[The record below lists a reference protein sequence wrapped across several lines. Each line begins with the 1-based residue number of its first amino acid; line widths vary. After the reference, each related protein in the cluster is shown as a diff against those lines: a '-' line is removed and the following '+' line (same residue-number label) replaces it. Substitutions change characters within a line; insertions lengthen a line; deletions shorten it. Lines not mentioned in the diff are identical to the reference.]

1 MILFLTY
8 FLLALDEIINLD
20 IFIPLM
26 TLGMDALLCLANY
39 LHYPRLYSSLLI
51 SSSVKYAIIMNDVII
66 RQFDSLI
73 PYQPLWKAMQK
84 FTASRQSATVDEIWL
99 LEHLPVFTQGLAG
112 KPEHVLNSHE
122 IPLIQTD
129 RGGQI
134 TYHGPGQLIAYL
146 LCDLNRLALSTRT
159 FVRTI
164 ESTIVEF
171 LQQWGI
177 SAKGKEEAPG
187 VYVEEAKI
195 CSIGLRVRKGLS
207 YHGLAFNIAMDL
219 TPFSY
224 INPCGFKGLEMT
236 QMRDFIKTI
245 EISTVKQTII
255 SPILKNFGYN
265 RSLIKTE
272 SFDAR

>member
-1 MILFLTY
+1 
-8 FLLALDEIINLD
+8 
-20 IFIPLM
+20 
-26 TLGMDALLCLANY
+26 
-39 LHYPRLYSSLLI
+39 
-51 SSSVKYAIIMNDVII
+51 MNDVII

-73 PYQPLWKAMQK
+73 PYQPLLEAMQK
-84 FTASRQSATVDEIWL
+84 FTASRQSGTVDEIWL

-112 KPEHVLNSHE
+112 KPEHVLNLHE

-146 LCDLNRLALSTRT
+146 LCDLNRLSLNTRT
-159 FVRTI
+159 FVRVI
-164 ESTIVEF
+164 ENAIIAF
-171 LQQWGI
+171 LQQLGI
-177 SAKGKEEAPG
+177 AAAGKEEAPG
-187 VYVEEAKI
+187 VYVGEAKI

-224 INPCGFKGLEMT
+224 INPCGFKGLTIT
-236 QMRDFIKTI
+236 QVRDFVKKI
-245 EISTVKQTII
+245 EVSTVKQTII

-265 RSLIKTE
+265 RPLIKME
-272 SFDAR
+272 SFNGQQRTIL

>member
-1 MILFLTY
+1 MVWP
-8 FLLALDEIINLD
+8 INLIIGKID
-20 IFIPLM
+20 
-26 TLGMDALLCLANY
+26 
-39 LHYPRLYSSLLI
+39 
-51 SSSVKYAIIMNDVII
+51 AIIMNDVII

-73 PYQPLWKAMQK
+73 PYQPLWEAMQK
-84 FTASRQSATVDEIWL
+84 FTASRQSDTVDEIWL

-112 KPEHVLNSHE
+112 KPEHVLNPHE
-122 IPLIQTD
+122 IPMIQTD

-134 TYHGPGQLIAYL
+134 TYHGPGQLMAYL
-146 LCDLNRLALSTRT
+146 LCDLNRLSLSTRA

-164 ESTIVEF
+164 ESAIIEF
-171 LQQWGI
+171 LQQWDI
-177 SAKGKEEAPG
+177 LATGKEEAPG
-187 VYVEEAKI
+187 VYIKEAKI

-224 INPCGFKGLEMT
+224 INPCGFKGLAIT
-236 QMRDFIKTI
+236 QVQDFVKTI

-265 RSLIKTE
+265 HPLIKTE
-272 SFDAR
+272 SFDGQ

>member
-1 MILFLTY
+1 
-8 FLLALDEIINLD
+8 
-20 IFIPLM
+20 
-26 TLGMDALLCLANY
+26 
-39 LHYPRLYSSLLI
+39 
-51 SSSVKYAIIMNDVII
+51 
-66 RQFDSLI
+66 
-73 PYQPLWKAMQK
+73 
-84 FTASRQSATVDEIWL
+84 L

-112 KPEHVLNSHE
+112 KPEHVLNPHE

-134 TYHGPGQLIAYL
+134 TYHGPGQLMAYL
-146 LCDLNRLALSTRT
+146 LCDLNRLGLSTHA

-236 QMRDFIKTI
+236 QVR
-245 EISTVKQTII
+245 
-255 SPILKNFGYN
+255 
-265 RSLIKTE
+265 
-272 SFDAR
+272 

>member
-1 MILFLTY
+1 
-8 FLLALDEIINLD
+8 
-20 IFIPLM
+20 
-26 TLGMDALLCLANY
+26 
-39 LHYPRLYSSLLI
+39 
-51 SSSVKYAIIMNDVII
+51 MNDVII
-66 RQFDSLI
+66 RQFDNLI
-73 PYQPLWKAMQK
+73 PYQPLWEAMQK
-84 FTASRQSATVDEIWL
+84 FTTSRQSSTVDEIWL

-112 KPEHVLNSHE
+112 KSEHILHPHK

-146 LCDLNRLALSTRT
+146 LCDLNRLGLNTRT

-164 ESTIVEF
+164 ENIIIEY
-171 LQQWGI
+171 LQRWGI

-187 VYVEEAKI
+187 VYIEEAKI

-224 INPCGFKGLEMT
+224 INPCGFKGLTMT
-236 QMRDFIKTI
+236 QLGDFIRTI
-245 EISTVKQTII
+245 SVPTVKQTII
-255 SPILKNFGYN
+255 SPILRNFGYN
-265 RSLIKTE
+265 HPIIKTE
-272 SFDAR
+272 SFDD

>member
-1 MILFLTY
+1 
-8 FLLALDEIINLD
+8 
-20 IFIPLM
+20 
-26 TLGMDALLCLANY
+26 
-39 LHYPRLYSSLLI
+39 
-51 SSSVKYAIIMNDVII
+51 MNDVII

-73 PYQPLWKAMQK
+73 PYQPLWEAMQK
-84 FTASRQSATVDEIWL
+84 FTAFRQSGTVDEIWL

-112 KPEHVLNSHE
+112 NPEHVLTPHE

-134 TYHGPGQLIAYL
+134 TYHGPGQLMAYL
-146 LCDLNRLALSTRT
+146 LCDLNRLGLSTRA

-164 ESTIVEF
+164 ESTIIEF

-177 SAKGKEEAPG
+177 SAKGKEAAPG

-207 YHGLAFNIAMDL
+207 YHGLALNIAMDL

-224 INPCGFKGLEMT
+224 INPCGFKGLAMT
-236 QMRDFIKTI
+236 QVRDFVKTI
-245 EISTVKQTII
+245 EIPTVKHSII
-255 SPILKNFGYN
+255 PPILKNFGYN
-265 RSLIKTE
+265 RPLIKTE
-272 SFDAR
+272 SFNGQ

>member
-1 MILFLTY
+1 
-8 FLLALDEIINLD
+8 
-20 IFIPLM
+20 
-26 TLGMDALLCLANY
+26 
-39 LHYPRLYSSLLI
+39 
-51 SSSVKYAIIMNDVII
+51 MNDVII
-66 RQFDSLI
+66 RQFNSLI

-84 FTASRQSATVDEIWL
+84 FTASRQSGTIDEIWL

-112 KPEHVLNSHE
+112 KPEHVLNPHE

-146 LCDLNRLALSTRT
+146 LCDLNRLSLSTRT

-164 ESTIVEF
+164 ESTIIEF

-224 INPCGFKGLEMT
+224 INPCGFKGLAIT
-236 QMRDFIKTI
+236 QVRDFVKTI
-245 EISTVKQTII
+245 EIPTVKQTII

-265 RSLIKTE
+265 HPFIKTE
-272 SFDAR
+272 SFNDQ